1 MGGWDEGPHSW
12 VTHAQTIEWG
22 PLLAW
27 AEFFMEFF
35 DVVHENRKILY
46 VSGVF
51 HVKFEPKRIKNV
63 EMRAK
68 TVKASK

>member
-1 MGGWDEGPHSW
+1 MRR
-12 VTHAQTIEWG
+12 
-22 PLLAW
+22 PLSEDPYW
-27 AEFFMEFF
+27 REHNFFMEFF

-51 HVKFEPKRIKNV
+51 HVKFEPKRIKNL